1 MENNNDYLPDWA
13 IIEKINEQQRGNT
26 SYLDKNTFFG

>member
-13 IIEKINEQQRGNT
+13 IIEKINEQQRGNA
-26 SYLDKNTFFG
+26 SCLDKSTIFG